1 MTEFIL
7 QAHALQVRLGTR
19 QVLREVSLDLFPSQW
34 TAVVG
39 ANGAGKTTLLRTLAG
54 LQAPSAGQVLL
65 RGRPL
70 TQWSRGDRARQL
82 AWLAQGAITS
92 DNLTVAE
99 CVALGRFPYTGWWG
113 QQRPRDR
120 EALAQALQA
129 TGTADWGQRRMRS
142 LSGGERQRVLLAR
155 ALAVQAEVLL
165 LDEPTTF
172 LDPPHQQ
179 DVAKLLR
186 QSARQGV
193 TVVSVIHDLS
203 LALAA
208 DRLVVLGPQ
217 GTLVGHGTTE
227 QALQGDWLARAF
239 GTPIHVIQYQHQSL
253 WRPDLGPPR
262 PVRTLVGRD
271 IEPPLSDASGTL
283 PLRT

>member
-1 MTEFIL
+1 MTE
-7 QAHALQVRLGTR
+7 HALEAHGLRVRFGTR
-19 QVLREVSLDLFPSQW
+19 DVLRDVALALPQAQW

-39 ANGAGKTTLLRTLAG
+39 ANGAGKTTLLRALAG
-54 LQAPSAGQVLL
+54 LQRPNAGEVRL

-70 TQWSRGDRARQL
+70 AHWPRSQRARQL
-82 AWLAQGAITS
+82 AWLAQGADTT

-113 QQRPRDR
+113 REQQGDR
-120 EALAQALQA
+120 QVIAAALAA
-129 TGTADWGQRRMRS
+129 TGAEAWAQRRMRT

-155 ALAVQAEVLL
+155 ALAVQAPVLL

-179 DVAKLLR
+179 EVAQLLR
-186 QSARQGV
+186 VLAREQGV

-208 DRLVVLGPQ
+208 DRLVVLGD
-217 GTLVGHGTTE
+217 GLVIGHGTPRE
-227 QALQGDWLARAF
+227 ALQGDWLTQAF
-239 GTPIHVIQYQHQSL
+239 GTRIDIIEHQHQPL
-253 WRPDLGPPR
+253 WKPR
-262 PVRTLVGRD
+262 VGHD
-271 IEPPLSDASGTL
+271 EDPTA
-283 PLRT
+283 

>member
-19 QVLREVSLDLFPSQW
+19 QVLCEVSLDLSPSHW

-82 AWLAQGAITS
+82 AWLAQGAVTS

-113 QQRPRDR
+113 QQRPQDR

-129 TGTADWGQRRMRS
+129 TGIADWGQRRMRS

-217 GTLVGHGTTE
+217 GALVGHGTVE

-253 WRPDLGPPR
+253 WRPDLSPG
-262 PVRTLVGRD
+262 G
-271 IEPPLSDASGTL
+271 L
-283 PLRT
+283 P